1 VNSIASARWV
11 AAFLLGMGGAAGF
24 GQSAL
29 PATSPTA
36 AVTPAVGA
44 TAAPAAGPVAAAGV
58 GAASGPKAPHH
69 ARVDY
74 SGGKLAVTADDSSLN
89 QILRDI
95 ARETGMKI
103 TGGLN
108 DERVF
113 GNYGPG
119 APAEVLAQ
127 LLDGTDT
134 NMLLK
139 ENADKVPA
147 ELILTPRLGG
157 PTPPNPNAPGFNDDS
172 DRDAAEE
179 AQEQQR
185 QEQDRQRQLQQQQ
198 QQQQQAPHRAYRLPA
213 RVERRR
219 RAG

>member
-1 VNSIASARWV
+1 
-11 AAFLLGMGGAAGF
+11 MGSVAGF

-29 PATSPTA
+29 PLTSPTTA
-36 AVTPAVGA
+36 ATPAAGAASAGATAGA
-44 TAAPAAGPVAAAGV
+44 TAAHR
-58 GAASGPKAPHH
+58 ASVVYA
-69 ARVDY
+69 
-74 SGGKLAVTADDSSLN
+74 GGKLEVTADNSSLN

-113 GNYGPG
+113 GKYGPAG
-119 APAEVLAQ
+119 AAEVLAK
-127 LLDGTDT
+127 LLDGADT

-147 ELILTPRLGG
+147 ELILTPRGGG

-179 AQEQQR
+179 AQQQELEQ
-185 QEQDRQRQLQQQQ
+185 ERQRQLQQQASPANLPVAGANGTPPANPVRTPQEIYRQLQQLQ
-198 QQQQQAPHRAYRLPA
+198 QQQHQQQPA
-213 RVERRR
+213 NPQ
-219 RAG
+219 